1 MRSYSPAMPAHYAD
15 RPTAG
20 LQARR
25 ETLLRMPRHHTVNE
39 RAELRAIEAEL
50 IARNV
55 LSSSID
61 F

>member
-1 MRSYSPAMPAHYAD
+1 MPANITPPAHYAHAH
-15 RPTAG
+15 TAG

-25 ETLLRMPRHHTVNE
+25 ETLLRVPRHHTVNE

-50 IARNV
+50 IARDV
-55 LSSSID
+55 LSSGLD